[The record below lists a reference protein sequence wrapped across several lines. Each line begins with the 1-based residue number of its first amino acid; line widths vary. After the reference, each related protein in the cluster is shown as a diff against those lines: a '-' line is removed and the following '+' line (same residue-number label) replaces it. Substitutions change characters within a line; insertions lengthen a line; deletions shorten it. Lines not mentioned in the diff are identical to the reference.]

1 MFVSTDSDS
10 EERALRDLATLDG
23 DPSFD
28 RTLHVGRPNVG
39 DRERLMERMEDML
52 DRKWLT
58 NNGPFVQDFEEAV
71 ADYLDVEH
79 CVAMCNGTVGLEI
92 AVRALDL
99 KEEVIVPA
107 YTFVATA
114 HCLQWQEIRPVFC
127 DIDPAT
133 HCLDPEQVERHITPR
148 TTGILGTQTWGQP
161 CEVDALRQIADAH
174 DLRLMYDA
182 AHALG
187 CSYEGTMIGNFGD
200 AEVFSFHATK
210 FVNSFEGG
218 AVTTNDDELAEKM
231 RLMRNFGFEGMDNVN
246 YIGIN
251 GKMSEPAAAMGLT
264 SLESIDEFIAVNRR
278 NYEAYQRELDVIP
291 DIELFTYDGEQRN
304 NYQYIILEVDE
315 AEIGLTRDELLQVLL
330 AENVKARRY
339 FYPGVHRMEPYDSYY
354 PNAGMMLPE
363 TEALCDRVLVM
374 PTGTAV
380 GKDDIAEI
388 GRIVRLAIDRADE
401 VKDALEGLDLMPD
414 GAAS

>member
-1 MFVSTDSDS
+1 MTKTGAPIREID
-10 EERALRDLATLDG
+10 TLSIFSG
-23 DPSFD
+23 DPSFE
-28 RTLHVGRPNVG
+28 RTLHVGRPNIG

-58 NNGPFVQDFEEAV
+58 NNGPFVQDFEQAV
-71 ADYLDVEH
+71 ADYLDVKH

-99 KEEVIVPA
+99 KGEVIVPA

-161 CEVDALRQIADAH
+161 CEVDALRQIADANG
-174 DLRLMYDA
+174 LRLMYDA

-187 CSYEGTMIGNFGD
+187 CSYGGTMIGNFGD

-278 NYEAYQRELDVIP
+278 NYEAYRRELDVIP
-291 DIELFTYDGEQRN
+291 GIKLFTYDDEQRN

-315 AEIGLTRDELLQVLL
+315 SEIGLTRDQLLQVLL
-330 AENVKARRY
+330 SENVKARRY
-339 FYPGVHRMEPYDSYY
+339 FYPGVHRMQPYDSYY

-363 TEALCDRVLVM
+363 TEALCDRVLVT

-380 GKDDIAEI
+380 DEDDIARI
-388 GRIVRLAIDRADE
+388 GQIVRRAVERADE
-401 VKDALEGLDLMPD
+401 VKDALEDTDLMPG
-414 GAAS
+414 GAAP

>member
-1 MFVSTDSDS
+1 
-10 EERALRDLATLDG
+10 
-23 DPSFD
+23 
-28 RTLHVGRPNVG
+28 
-39 DRERLMERMEDML
+39 MERMEDML

-58 NNGPFVQDFEEAV
+58 NNGPFVQNFEEAV
-71 ADYLDVEH
+71 ADYLGVKH
-79 CVAMCNGTVGLEI
+79 CLAMCNGTVGLEI

-99 KEEVIVPA
+99 KGDVIVPA

-187 CSYEGTMIGNFGD
+187 CSYEGTMIGNLGD

-264 SLESIDEFIAVNRR
+264 FLESIDEFIAVNRR
-278 NYEAYQRELDVIP
+278 NYGGYQRELDVIP
-291 DIELFTYDGEQRN
+291 GIELFTYDGDQLN
-304 NYQYIILEVDE
+304 NYQYVILEVDE
-315 AEIGLTRDELLQVLL
+315 DETGLTRDELLQVLL

-354 PNAGMMLPE
+354 PNAGIMLPE

-380 GKDDIAEI
+380 DEDDIARI
-388 GRIVRLAIDRADE
+388 GQIVRCAVERADE
-401 VKDALEGLDLMPD
+401 VREALEEVDLMPD
-414 GAAS
+414 GAAP

>member
-1 MFVSTDSDS
+1 
-10 EERALRDLATLDG
+10 
-23 DPSFD
+23 
-28 RTLHVGRPNVG
+28 
-39 DRERLMERMEDML
+39 MERMEDML

-58 NNGPFVQDFEEAV
+58 NNGPFVQNFEEAV
-71 ADYLDVEH
+71 ADYLGVKQ
-79 CVAMCNGTVGLEI
+79 CLAMCNGTVGLEI

-99 KEEVIVPA
+99 KGDVIVPA

-161 CEVDALRQIADAH
+161 CEVDALRQIAGAH

-187 CSYEGTMIGNFGD
+187 CSSYEGTMIGNFGD

-246 YIGIN
+246 YLGIN

-278 NYEAYQRELDVIP
+278 NYGAYQRELDVIP
-291 DIELFTYDGEQRN
+291 GLELFTYDGDQLN
-304 NYQYIILEVDE
+304 NYQYVILEVDE
-315 AEIGLTRDELLQVLL
+315 DETGLTRDELLQVLL

-380 GKDDIAEI
+380 DEDDIARI
-388 GRIVRLAIDRADE
+388 GQIVRCAVERADE
-401 VKDALEGLDLMPD
+401 VREALEEVDLMPD
-414 GAAS
+414 GAAP

>member
-1 MFVSTDSDS
+1 MTKTGAST
-10 EERALRDLATLDG
+10 RKINTLSIFGG
-23 DPSFD
+23 DPSFE
-28 RTLHVGRPNVG
+28 RTLHVGRPNIG
-39 DRERLMERMEDML
+39 DRDRLMQRMEDML

-71 ADYLDVEH
+71 ADYLDVKH
-79 CVAMCNGTVGLEI
+79 CVAMCNGTIGLEI

-99 KEEVIVPA
+99 EGEVIVPA

-291 DIELFTYDGEQRN
+291 GIKLFTYDGEQRN

-315 AEIGLTRDELLQVLL
+315 AEIGLTRDELMQVLL

-401 VKDALEGLDLMPD
+401 VKDALEGVDLMPD

>member
-1 MFVSTDSDS
+1 MTKTGAST
-10 EERALRDLATLDG
+10 RKINTLSIFGG
-23 DPSFD
+23 DPSFE
-28 RTLHVGRPNVG
+28 RTLHVGRPNIG
-39 DRERLMERMEDML
+39 DRDRLMQRMEDML

-71 ADYLDVEH
+71 ADYLDVKH
-79 CVAMCNGTVGLEI
+79 CVAMCNGTIGSEI

-99 KEEVIVPA
+99 EGEVIVPA

-291 DIELFTYDGEQRN
+291 GIKLFTYDGEQRN

-315 AEIGLTRDELLQVLL
+315 AEIGLTRDELMQVLL

-354 PNAGMMLPE
+354 PNTGMMLPE

-401 VKDALEGLDLMPD
+401 VKDALEGVDLMPD

>member
-1 MFVSTDSDS
+1 MSYKGAN
-10 EERALRDLATLDG
+10 ELRDLAVINGRPT
-23 DPSFD
+23 FQ
-28 RTLHVGRPNVG
+28 RTLHVGRPNIG

-52 DRKWLT
+52 DRKWFT

-71 ADYLDVEH
+71 ADSLDVKH

-99 KEEVIVPA
+99 EGEVIVPA

-133 HCLDPEQVERHITPR
+133 HCLDPEQVEQHITPR

-161 CEVDALRQIADAH
+161 CEVDALRRIADDH
-174 DLRLMYDA
+174 NLRLMYDA

-278 NYEAYQRELDVIP
+278 NYEAYRRELDAIP
-291 DIELFTYDGEQRN
+291 GIELFSYDGEQRN

-315 AEIGLTRDELLQVLL
+315 AEIGLTRDQLLQVLL
-330 AENVKARRY
+330 SENVKARRY
-339 FYPGVHRMEPYDSYY
+339 FYPGVHRMEPYNSYY

-363 TEALCDRVLVM
+363 TEALCGRVLVM

-380 GKDDIAEI
+380 DEDDVARI
-388 GRIVRLAIDRADE
+388 GQIVRLAIDRADA
-401 VKDALEGLDLMPD
+401 VKDALEEVDLMPD
-414 GAAS
+414 GAAP

>member
-1 MFVSTDSDS
+1 MTKTG
-10 EERALRDLATLDG
+10 ALTREIDALSILGG
-23 DPSFD
+23 DPSFE
-28 RTLHVGRPNVG
+28 RTLHVGRPNIG

-58 NNGPFVQDFEEAV
+58 NNGPFVQDFEQAV
-71 ADYLDVEH
+71 ADYLDVKH

-161 CEVDALRQIADAH
+161 CEVDSLRRIADAH

-218 AVTTNDDELAEKM
+218 AVTTNNDELAEKM
-231 RLMRNFGFEGMDNVN
+231 RLMRNFGFEGMDNVS

-264 SLESIDEFIAVNRR
+264 SLESADEFISVNRR
-278 NYEAYQRELDVIP
+278 NYEAYRRELDVIP
-291 DIELFTYDGEQRN
+291 GIELFTYDGEQRN

-315 AEIGLTRDELLQVLL
+315 DETGLTRDELLQVLL
-330 AENVKARRY
+330 SENVKARRY

-354 PNAGMMLPE
+354 PNAGMVLPE
-363 TEALCDRVLVM
+363 TDAPSSV
-374 PTGTAV
+374 PTG
-380 GKDDIAEI
+380 
-388 GRIVRLAIDRADE
+388 
-401 VKDALEGLDLMPD
+401 
-414 GAAS
+414 

>member
-1 MFVSTDSDS
+1 MARPDV
-10 EERALRDLATLDG
+10 ATEGIENLFIFSG
-23 DPSFD
+23 EPAFE
-28 RTLHVGRPNVG
+28 RTLHVGRPNIG
-39 DRERLMERMEDML
+39 DRDRLMERLHDML
-52 DRKWLT
+52 DRRWLT
-58 NNGPFVQDFEEAV
+58 NNGPFVQKFEEAV
-71 ADYLDVEH
+71 ADYLDVKH
-79 CVAMCNGTVGLEI
+79 CVAICNGTVALEI
-92 AVRALDL
+92 AARALDL
-99 KEEVIVPA
+99 KGEVIVPS

-127 DIDPAT
+127 DIEPDT

-148 TTGILGTQTWGQP
+148 TTGILGVQTWGQP
-161 CEVDALRQIADAH
+161 CEVEALKQIADVH

-187 CSYEGTMIGNFGD
+187 CSYKGTMIGNFGD

-231 RLMRNFGFEGMDNVN
+231 CLMRNFGFEGMDNVN
-246 YIGIN
+246 HIGTN

-264 SLESIDEFIAVNRR
+264 SLESIDEFIAVNER
-278 NYEAYQRELDVIP
+278 NYEAYRRNVDAIP
-291 DIELFTYDGEQRN
+291 GIDLFTYNGEQRN

-315 AEIGLTRDELLQVLL
+315 SETGLTRDQLLQVLL

-354 PNAGMMLPE
+354 PNAGMLLPE
-363 TEALCDRVLVM
+363 TEALCERVLVM

-380 GKDDIAEI
+380 DEEDITRIGEI
-388 GRIVRLAIDRADE
+388 LRRAIDRADA
-401 VKDALEGLDLMPD
+401 VQNALEEVDLMPD

>member
-1 MFVSTDSDS
+1 
-10 EERALRDLATLDG
+10 
-23 DPSFD
+23 
-28 RTLHVGRPNVG
+28 VGRPNIG
-39 DRERLMERMEDML
+39 DREQLMERLNDML

-58 NNGPFVQDFEEAV
+58 NNGPFVQDFEEAL
-71 ADYLDVEH
+71 AEYLDVRH
-79 CVAMCNGTVGLEI
+79 CVAMCNGTVALEI
-92 AVRALDL
+92 AARALDL

-148 TTGILGTQTWGQP
+148 TTGILGTHVWGQP
-161 CEVDALRQIADAH
+161 CAVEALQSIADQH
-174 DLRLMYDA
+174 DLRLMFDA

-187 CSYEGTMIGNFGD
+187 CSHEGTMIGNFGD

-218 AVTTNDDELAEKM
+218 AVTTNDDELAEKL

-251 GKMSEPAAAMGLT
+251 GKMSEPSAAMGLT
-264 SLESIDEFIAVNRR
+264 SLESVDEFIAANQR
-278 NYEAYQRELDVIP
+278 NYEAYRNAVADIP
-291 DIELFTYDGEQRN
+291 GIELFTYDGEQRN
-304 NYQYIILEVDE
+304 NYQYIVLEVDE
-315 AEIGLTRDELLQVLL
+315 AQAGLTRDELFQVLL

-354 PNAGMMLPE
+354 PNAGMLLPE

-380 GKDDIAEI
+380 EEEDIEQIDAILRQAI
-388 GRIVRLAIDRADE
+388 GHDEAVREALTDVDLIP
-401 VKDALEGLDLMPD
+401 DAAP
-414 GAAS
+414 

>member
-1 MFVSTDSDS
+1 MFTSPDSTRKKKAS
-10 EERALRDLATLDG
+10 RTLAALSG

-28 RTLHVGRPNVG
+28 RTLHVGRPNIG
-39 DRERLMERMEDML
+39 DREQLMERLNDML

-58 NNGPFVQDFEEAV
+58 NNGPFVQDFEEAL
-71 ADYLDVEH
+71 AEYLDVRH
-79 CVAMCNGTVGLEI
+79 CVAMCNGTVALEI
-92 AVRALDL
+92 AARALDL

-148 TTGILGTQTWGQP
+148 TTGILGTHVWGQP
-161 CEVDALRQIADAH
+161 CAVEALQSIADQH
-174 DLRLMYDA
+174 DLRLMFDA

-187 CSYEGTMIGNFGD
+187 CSHEGTMIGNFGD

-218 AVTTNDDELAEKM
+218 AVTTNDDELAEKL

-251 GKMSEPAAAMGLT
+251 GKMSEPSAAMGLT
-264 SLESIDEFIAVNRR
+264 SLESVDEFIAANQR
-278 NYEAYQRELDVIP
+278 NYEAYRNAVADIP
-291 DIELFTYDGEQRN
+291 GIELFTYDGEQRN
-304 NYQYIILEVDE
+304 NYQYIVLEVDE
-315 AEIGLTRDELLQVLL
+315 AQAGLTRDELFQVLL

-354 PNAGMMLPE
+354 PNAGMLLPE

-380 GKDDIAEI
+380 EEEDIEQIDAILRQAI
-388 GRIVRLAIDRADE
+388 GHDEAVREALTDVDLIP
-401 VKDALEGLDLMPD
+401 DAAP
-414 GAAS
+414 

>member
-1 MFVSTDSDS
+1 
-10 EERALRDLATLDG
+10 
-23 DPSFD
+23 
-28 RTLHVGRPNVG
+28 
-39 DRERLMERMEDML
+39 MEDML

-71 ADYLDVEH
+71 ADYLDVKH
-79 CVAMCNGTVGLEI
+79 CVAMCNGTIGLEI

-99 KEEVIVPA
+99 EGEVIVPA

-291 DIELFTYDGEQRN
+291 GIKLFTYDGEQRN

-315 AEIGLTRDELLQVLL
+315 AEIGLTRDELMQVLL

-401 VKDALEGLDLMPD
+401 VKDALEGVDLMPD